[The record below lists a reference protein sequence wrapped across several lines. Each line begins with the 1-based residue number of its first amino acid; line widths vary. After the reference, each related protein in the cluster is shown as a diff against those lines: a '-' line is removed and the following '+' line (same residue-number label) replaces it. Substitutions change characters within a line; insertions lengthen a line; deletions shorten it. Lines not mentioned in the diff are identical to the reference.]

1 MQLQRVP
8 EGSPILGC
16 GLHDNFLDPLL
27 DQPIRQSSQFVW
39 AGAERAPV
47 KIVFAFDRY
56 IGYHDGQ
63 HSLVNI
69 NSRYPVTHK
78 VLL

>member
-1 MQLQRVP
+1 MQLQRAP
-8 EGSPILGC
+8 EGSPILSC

-27 DQPIRQSSQFVW
+27 DQPIRQSPQFVR
-39 AGAERAPV
+39 AGAELVPI

-56 IGYHDGQ
+56 IGYHYGQ

-78 VLL
+78 ALL